1 MQQIPEITCKMP
13 ENLYFIAKAA
23 AIIRTV
29 IATRFTIITE
39 YGTLP
44 AMFSEKVSILV
55 KVP

>member
-13 ENLYFIAKAA
+13 ENLYFIAKVAA
-23 AIIRTV
+23 TIRTA